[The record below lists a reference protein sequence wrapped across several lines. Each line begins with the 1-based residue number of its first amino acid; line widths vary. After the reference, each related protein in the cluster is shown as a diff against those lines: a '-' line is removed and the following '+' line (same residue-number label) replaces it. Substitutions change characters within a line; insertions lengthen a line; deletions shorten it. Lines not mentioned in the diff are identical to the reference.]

1 MPTTQAKFERVE
13 AALRSDEPAALS
25 SVLADIRAA
34 DLAEIYETLGDDE
47 RSKLI
52 FALPPE
58 MVAEVVVLLDEAER
72 GEVVDEMAP
81 EELSEIV
88 AQMEPDDAA
97 DVLGELTEEQ
107 REGILDTI
115 ADEHADKIEE
125 LLGYPEDTAGGIM
138 TKDLV
143 ALHSSATVRE
153 AVREIRTNFP
163 NEDLHYVY
171 VVDESEKLVGIIPLR
186 RLVLSDGLV
195 RLGDICE
202 RDPVTIPV
210 AADQEE
216 VVHVFS
222 KYDLAAIPVVDT
234 DDRLLGRI
242 THDDVMDVAEEEAD
256 EDIYR
261 MAGLDVAEFERAS
274 IVRAAGLRLSWL
286 VPCLL
291 CTSLTAGVMSF
302 AKRWFDLDNVYD
314 ALIIF
319 VPMIGAIGGNCG
331 IQIST
336 VIVRGLATGELASS
350 RIRTA
355 FVRESRIALIM
366 APACGVAAWA
376 VARFIVPA
384 IERAEQTEP
393 AAGVVHRVAAAVG
406 TGMTAA
412 ILVAAA
418 LGIVLP
424 FLFRT
429 VKVDPAIASG
439 PIVTTVNDIISVTIF
454 LSLAA
459 WIMTM

>member
-1 MPTTQAKFERVE
+1 MTTTQAKFERVE

-58 MVAEVVVLLDEAER
+58 VVAEVVVLLDEVER
-72 GEVVDEMAP
+72 GEVVEEMAP

-97 DVLGELTEEQ
+97 DVLGELSEEK
-107 REGILDTI
+107 REDVLDTI

-143 ALHSSATVRE
+143 ALHSGATVRE

-171 VVDESEKLVGIIPLR
+171 VVDESERLIGIIPLR

-202 RDPVTIPV
+202 RDPVTVPV
-210 AADQEE
+210 TADQEE

-222 KYDLAAIPVVDT
+222 KYDLAAIPVVDAEG
-234 DDRLLGRI
+234 RLLGRI

-256 EDIYR
+256 EDIFR
-261 MAGLDVAEFERAS
+261 MAGLATAEFERAS

-286 VPCLL
+286 VPCMA
-291 CTSLTAGVMSF
+291 SMSISAAVMSMAQKWF
-302 AKRWFDLDNVYD
+302 ATPIYN
-314 ALIIF
+314 ALIVF

-350 RIRTA
+350 RFRNA
-355 FVRESRIALIM
+355 FVREGRIALLM
-366 APACGVAAWA
+366 APACGLAALII
-376 VARFIVPA
+376 ARFGVPLL
-384 IERAEQTEP
+384 ESLLQYH
-393 AAGVVHRVAAAVG
+393 AGGSLNRTALAVG
-406 TGMTAA
+406 LGMTSA
-412 ILVAAA
+412 ILVAAS
-418 LGIVLP
+418 LGMALP
-424 FLFRT
+424 FVFRAIR
-429 VKVDPAIASG
+429 VDPAIASG
-439 PIVTTVNDIISVTIF
+439 PIVTTVNDLISVTVF
-454 LSLAA
+454 LSLALI
-459 WIMTM
+459 IMHP